1 MSCSCSCKGGPTLVL
16 ACSGASNVGQLT
28 NDVAKRLDAE
38 NSAKFYCLAG
48 PGGDIEPMVTAVKDA
63 GGLLV
68 LDGCPV
74 ACAKLIMDRA
84 GVTDY
89 EYVVVTDLGIEKNRD
104 FALPDSQIDQVMVE
118 CRARIGS
125 SCQ

>member
-1 MSCSCSCKGGPTLVL
+1 MSCNCSCKGSSTMVL

-28 NDVAKRLDAE
+28 NEAAMRLDTE
-38 NSAKFYCLAG
+38 KLAKFYCLAG
-48 PGGDIEPMVTAVKDA
+48 PGGDIEPMVKAVKDA
-63 GGLLV
+63 GHVLV

-74 ACAKLIMDRA
+74 ACAKLIVDRA
-84 GVTDY
+84 GVADY
-89 EYVVVTDLGIEKNRD
+89 EYVVMTELGIEKNRD
-104 FALPDSQIDQVMVE
+104 FALPDSHVEQVMAA